1 MTGPKTLGLFGSAP
15 LSPETLQRL
24 SPAALAY
31 VGDAVFE
38 LYVRT
43 YYLLPPQRL
52 GAYHQRVVDQVRAET
67 QARLLATLTPY
78 LNELEQD
85 WVRRGRNQSSKGP
98 RRLSGALYQQ
108 ATGLETL
115 LGYLYLQN
123 PQRLRELLGRLDL
136 PDPYPPAP

>member
-1 MTGPKTLGLFGSAP
+1 MTLPKTLGLFGSVPAP
-15 LSPETLQRL
+15 LPPETLARL

-38 LYVRT
+38 LYIRT

-52 GAYHQRVVDQVRAET
+52 GAYHQRVVEQVRAET
-67 QARLLATLTPY
+67 QAQFLETLGPHLT
-78 LNELEQD
+78 ELEQD
-85 WVRRGRNQSSKGP
+85 WVRRGRNQSAKGP

-123 PQRLRELLGRLDL
+123 PRRLGELLACLNL
-136 PDPYPPAP
+136 PDR

>member
-1 MTGPKTLGLFGSAP
+1 MTGPRTLGLFGSAP
-15 LSPETLQRL
+15 APLPPETLQRL

-31 VGDAVFE
+31 LGDAVFE
-38 LYVRT
+38 LYIRT

-52 GAYHQRVVDQVRAET
+52 GAYHQRVVEQVRAET
-67 QARLLATLTPY
+67 QAGLLESLTPH
-78 LNELEQD
+78 LTQLEQD
-85 WVRRGRNQSSKGP
+85 WVRRGRNQAAKGP

-123 PQRLRELLGRLDL
+123 PQRLAELLARLHL
-136 PDPYPPAP
+136 PDR